1 MYTKKVLEQTSL
13 SVSRD
18 RLSELRDMLPAL
30 VTLADKTVT
39 GNIDQAS
46 VEMAQ
51 MAIDEWLCDSALWE
65 EVDDGNS

>member
-1 MYTKKVLEQTSL
+1 MKNENQKIIDEPVAL

-30 VTLADKTVT
+30 VNLADTTVI
-39 GNIDQAS
+39 GNIDQAAI
-46 VEMAQ
+46 EMAQ

-65 EVDDGNS
+65 D

>member
-1 MYTKKVLEQTSL
+1 MKNENQKIIDEPVAL

-30 VTLADKTVT
+30 VKFADETVT

-51 MAIDEWLCDSALWE
+51 MAIDEWLCDRALWE
-65 EVDDGNS
+65 D